1 MKYLWLDDER
11 PVSKTFNGGNAE
23 IATTYEEAIDII
35 LDIND
40 GKDDICINFDH
51 DLAAEKTGYDL
62 AKWLVEHKIT
72 GYFDVH
78 SMNPIGRFNIIQ
90 LLEHYGWKR
99 IYFIS

>member
-40 GKDDICINFDH
+40 GKDDICFNFDH
-51 DLAAEKTGYDL
+51 DLSTE
-62 AKWLVEHKIT
+62 
-72 GYFDVH
+72 
-78 SMNPIGRFNIIQ
+78 
-90 LLEHYGWKR
+90 
-99 IYFIS
+99 